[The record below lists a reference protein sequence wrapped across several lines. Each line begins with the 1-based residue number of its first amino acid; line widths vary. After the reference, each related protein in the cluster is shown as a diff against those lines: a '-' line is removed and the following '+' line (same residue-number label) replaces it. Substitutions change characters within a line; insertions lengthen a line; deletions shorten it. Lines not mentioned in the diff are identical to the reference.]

1 MEPYIV
7 SFVSAIVGYFSSIF
21 ANQNSNTSANRN
33 SKGILQ
39 TIGILAVLG
48 LITVGLTYLGQWVMK
63 PPPPPP
69 NKYEG
74 HWVERYTE
82 GEKPV
87 YAIATIRY
95 NSGTNHLE
103 FSGKAFD
110 LNRRHVGN
118 WHTIQA
124 SLDRDQYDYLFE
136 GESLNPDPTK
146 RGTRKGVGGIHFYSP
161 NRGRGIFLA
170 IRDDHVPRDFDLY
183 KILNADAVKESIE
196 DPEGFIQKL
205 HEDQT
210 YFNKVTSAN

>member
-7 SFVSAIVGYFSSIF
+7 NFVSAVVGYYASIF
-21 ANQNSNTSANRN
+21 ANRN

-39 TIGILAVLG
+39 TIGILTVLAG
-48 LITVGLTYLGQWVMK
+48 LTVGLTYLGQWVMK

-69 NKYEG
+69 NQYEG
-74 HWVERYTE
+74 HWIERYAE
-82 GEKPV
+82 GEKTL

-95 NSGTNHLE
+95 NSETNHLE
-103 FSGKAFD
+103 FSGKSFD

-124 SLDRDQYDYLFE
+124 RLDRDQYDYLFE

-146 RGTRKGVGGIHFYSP
+146 RGRRKGVGGIYFYSP

-170 IRDDHVPRDFDLY
+170 IRDDQVPRDFDLY
-183 KILNADAVKESIE
+183 KILNADAAKESME

-210 YFNKVTSAN
+210 YFNKVTSANK